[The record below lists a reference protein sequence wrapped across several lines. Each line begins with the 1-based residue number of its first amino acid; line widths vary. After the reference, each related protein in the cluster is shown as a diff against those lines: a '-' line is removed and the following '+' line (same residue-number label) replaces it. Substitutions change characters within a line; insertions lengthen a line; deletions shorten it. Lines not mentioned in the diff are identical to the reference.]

1 MYKFARDLQFYIF
14 GSFLSCSQKYGFQW
28 HQWNKDFVPLHPGLR
43 AEKWQSFTISFSM
56 QKKAPDW
63 KSTPPPAVAN
73 ISYAYL
79 NERFEQ
85 LDMVQTHQVSIFIFF
100 FQFILGG
107 YNIIYD
113 GQALNN
119 QSKYI
124 QNLTKEFCGALDNCS
139 KRVENV

>member
-1 MYKFARDLQFYIF
+1 M
-14 GSFLSCSQKYGFQW
+14 
-28 HQWNKDFVPLHPGLR
+28 
-43 AEKWQSFTISFSM
+43 
-56 QKKAPDW
+56 
-63 KSTPPPAVAN
+63 AN

-79 NERFEQ
+79 NDSTYERFEQ

-100 FQFILGG
+100 FQSLLGG

-124 QNLTKEFCGALDNCS
+124 QNSTKEFCGALDNCS